1 MRALAPTFRSSCST
15 SAGTV
20 HELRKVMGPSK
31 GMLLVPLF
39 HLKFL
44 NGICGLRCRN
54 FKWAALVAAI
64 FAVTSFAAA
73 AADYPAPR
81 QGDFI
86 AHDFK
91 FHSGEVMGELR
102 LHYTTVG
109 EPTGQPVLVL
119 HGSGGSAA
127 SMLTPAFAGELFGP
141 GQPLDAAKYY
151 IIIPDGI
158 GHGKSTKPSDGMKTA
173 FPKYDYDD
181 MVQAQLRLVKD
192 GLGLKHLRLVIGNS
206 MGGMHAWLWAEKYPD
221 LMDAVV
227 PMAAQP
233 TAMAARNWMLRRIM
247 IETIRG
253 DPDYNDGNYTRQPRM
268 MKYALA
274 AYGFATSGG
283 TLAYQSQAP
292 TAEKADKM
300 IDERL
305 ATPIAADAND
315 FIYQWQASRDYDP
328 APGLSRIEA
337 TLLAINAADDERNPP
352 ETGVTIEAIKQVK
365 NGRLYLIPAS
375 TETRGHGTTSNA
387 KFYKL
392 QLEEL
397 LRSAP
402 SRAM

>member
-1 MRALAPTFRSSCST
+1 MKAVLS
-15 SAGTV
+15 V
-20 HELRKVMGPSK
+20 
-31 GMLLVPLF
+31 
-39 HLKFL
+39 
-44 NGICGLRCRN
+44 
-54 FKWAALVAAI
+54 I
-64 FAVTSFAAA
+64 FAMMSFAAA
-73 AADYPAPR
+73 AANYPPPR
-81 QGDFI
+81 QGDFV

-91 FHSGEVMGELR
+91 FHNGEVMGELR

-127 SMLTPAFAGELFGP
+127 TMLTPAFAGELFGP

-151 IIIPDGI
+151 VIIPDGI
-158 GHGKSTKPSDGMKTA
+158 GHGKSSKPSDGMKTA
-173 FPKYDYDD
+173 FPRYDYDD
-181 MVQAQLRLVKD
+181 MVEAQLRLVKE

-233 TAMAARNWMLRRIM
+233 TAMAARNWMLRRMM
-247 IETIRG
+247 IETIRN
-253 DPDYNDGNYTRQPRM
+253 DPDYNDGNYNRQPRM

-283 TLAYQSQAP
+283 TLAYQNQAP
-292 TAEKADKM
+292 TAEKADRM

-305 ATPIAADAND
+305 AAPFATDAND
-315 FIYQWQASRDYDP
+315 FIYQWQASHDYD
-328 APGLSRIEA
+328 ASAGLSRIEA

-352 ETGVTIEAIKQVK
+352 ETGVTNEAIKQVK

-375 TETRGHGTTSNA
+375 AETRGHATTSNA
-387 KFYKL
+387 RFYKQ

-397 LRSAP
+397 LRSTP